1 MDIIRKVIKI
11 ELNGQEM
18 GMVLD
23 FESAIT
29 YQELTG
35 ESILKGVQRISKEMD
50 IKALCCLMASVLRD
64 KNDNLVG
71 IDFIKKLDMMNGM
84 NFFMDNIMQLMENAM
99 PKDDDKKKINQV
111 KKMEK

>member
-1 MDIIRKVIKI
+1 MNIIRKVVKI

-35 ESILKGVQRISKEMD
+35 ESILKGVQKISSDMD

-64 KNDNLVG
+64 KDDNLVG
-71 IDFIKKLDMMNGM
+71 VDFVKKLDMMSGM
-84 NFFMDNIMQLMENAM
+84 EFFMENVMQLMDNAM
-99 PKDDDKKKINQV
+99 PKDDGKKKMI
-111 KKMEK
+111 KKK